1 MMALK
6 AAPPGNHPAPQV
18 LHLTRT
24 ATPSA
29 STSRIESIASSAL
42 QCLHQS
48 PYRGLRSVALDVSGN
63 TMILTGQVRT
73 FFLKQM
79 AQHLLGDY
87 SGTWEIKNDVRVA

>member
-6 AAPPGNHPAPQV
+6 AAPAGINSVNSHARAPQANRPEV
-18 LHLTRT
+18 V
-24 ATPSA
+24 AN
-29 STSRIESIASSAL
+29 SAL
-42 QCLHQS
+42 QRLHES

-63 TMILTGQVRT
+63 TMVLTGQVRT

-87 SGTWEIKNDVRVA
+87 SPSWEIKNNLRVA